1 VPPIPLKFRYAAPL
15 LCGKAGS
22 QTFNLSYPLLTIK
35 HLKSLRPVMHFSP
48 DKQDLTILKPRTPP
62 QYTRTNGVITPQP
75 YTAARLSSL
84 HRPTR
89 PPPRAKATI
98 NRAPSTCGS
107 LGCKSAPPPPSCFG
121 WVVHHRR
128 VRAQY
133 DIYHL
138 RAAVFCPPSI
148 SLPHSEAAPFDP
160 YPSSFL
166 PSAGPLTDTQRLPRR
181 L

>member
-1 VPPIPLKFRYAAPL
+1 VPPIPLQFRYAAPL
-15 LCGKAGS
+15 LCGKTGS

-35 HLKSLRPVMHFSP
+35 HLKSLCPVMHFSP

-62 QYTRTNGVITPQP
+62 QYTRTDGVITPQP

-98 NRAPSTCGS
+98 NRHRLRAVLSDARVPRLLLLASDEQFTIDEFELSMIYIVCAPSCS
-107 LGCKSAPPPPSCFG
+107 VLHP
-121 WVVHHRR
+121 
-128 VRAQY
+128 
-133 DIYHL
+133 
-138 RAAVFCPPSI
+138 
-148 SLPHSEAAPFDP
+148 SLPHREAAPFDP

-166 PSAGPLTDTQRLPRR
+166 RSAGPLTDMRRLPRR
-181 L
+181 F